1 MELVQPVLVASLS
14 MFVALDCIGILPMF
28 LGMTASLSDEGRK
41 KITNTSMV
49 VAFLVALGFT
59 LVGQF
64 LFSWL
69 SITLPDFKVAGGLV
83 LLLIA
88 LADLLGGP
96 RLMNQNMS
104 GSTGIVPIAV
114 PLITGPAVLT
124 QSIVLTAQHGYVVVF
139 VALILNYVLAWGVF
153 RKSNAITKIIGHDG
167 NLVIS
172 KLAALL
178 LAAIAVGMIRSG
190 IEAVIR
196 SSV

>member
-1 MELVQPVLVASLS
+1 MEFGQNVLVASFS

-28 LGMTASLSDEGRK
+28 LGMTSSLSELGRK
-41 KITNTSMV
+41 QITNTSMV

-59 LVGQF
+59 LIGQF
-64 LFSWL
+64 LFTWL
-69 SITLPDFKVAGGLV
+69 GITIPDFKVAGGLV

-96 RLMNQNMS
+96 SLMHQNMS

-124 QSIVLTAQHGYVVVF
+124 QSIVLTAQHGYLVIF
-139 VALILNYVLAWGVF
+139 IALVANYLFAWGVF
-153 RKSNAITKIIGHDG
+153 RKSGTITRIIGHDG
-167 NLVIS
+167 TLVIS

-196 SSV
+196 SSI